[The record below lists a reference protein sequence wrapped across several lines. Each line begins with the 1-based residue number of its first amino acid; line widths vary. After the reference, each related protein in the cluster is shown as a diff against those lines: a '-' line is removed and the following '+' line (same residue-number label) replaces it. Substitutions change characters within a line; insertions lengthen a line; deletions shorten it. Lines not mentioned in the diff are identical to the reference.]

1 MQHSHNIIGR
11 NVAKFR
17 RQRGWIKAELLAKL
31 QLAGCPITL
40 DILASIE
47 AQRCAVTDAQIFFFS
62 QVFCISVEELFF
74 PGSDVV

>member
-1 MQHSHNIIGR
+1 MQHNANIIGR

-40 DILASIE
+40 NILASIE
-47 AQRCAVTDAQIFFFS
+47 AQRCAVTDAHILFFS
-62 QVFCISVEELFF
+62 QVFCVSVEELSF
-74 PGSDVV
+74 SDLEVD